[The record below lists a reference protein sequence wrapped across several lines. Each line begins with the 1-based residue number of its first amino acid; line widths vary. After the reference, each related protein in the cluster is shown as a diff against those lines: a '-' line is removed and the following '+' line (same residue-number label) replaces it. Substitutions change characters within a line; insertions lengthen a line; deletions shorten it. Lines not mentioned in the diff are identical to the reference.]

1 MSDAVALALI
11 AMVQSWGLAAI
22 NNGPAIFMAIGSVIV
37 TVGGWWISRSVKKQ
51 GEAITQQVH
60 SVQAAAITTAEQAAL
75 MAKGAEQRGVE
86 IGIEAERLR
95 ASDFQRMKATFS
107 PESTDVF
114 MARTDDKP

>member
-11 AMVQSWGLAAI
+11 AMFQSWGDALASNLHLTLPAAGTALI
-22 NNGPAIFMAIGSVIV
+22 AWMTWRNNQKSEGR
-37 TVGGWWISRSVKKQ
+37 SRTLREEVESVK
-51 GEAITQQVH
+51 A
-60 SVQAAAITTAEQAAL
+60 SAITTAAQAAL